1 MVNTLSE
8 PCLGSDENGGKNM
21 DKQQVEDIVK
31 CPECASRNLTRDE
44 TRGEL
49 VCDDCGLVLEDNV
62 IDQGAEWRVFSPE
75 QGDQRARTGAP
86 MTVML
91 HDKGLSTDID
101 WQNKDYS
108 GKSINSRYR
117 SQFYR
122 MRKWQKRSRVSNA
135 TERNLAMALAELDR
149 MASRLELPK
158 TVREAAAV
166 NYKKAV
172 DKRLIRG
179 RSIEGVAAAS
189 LYAACRQCGVPR
201 TLDEIGQA
209 SRTGRKEIGRTYRF
223 MVRELKMKILPTGPE
238 DYISRFCSG
247 LGLDSEVEAKAH
259 ELIKAAQ
266 EKELTSGR
274 GPTGIAASIIYIASV
289 LCGKRRTQREVAE
302 VAGVTEVTIR
312 NRYKELIQNLNI
324 ELDI

>member
-1 MVNTLSE
+1 MA
-8 PCLGSDENGGKNM
+8 DE
-21 DKQQVEDIVK
+21 QVEDIVK
-31 CPECASRNLTRDE
+31 CPECNSRKLDRDE
-44 TRGEL
+44 TRGEI
-49 VCDDCGLVLEDNV
+49 VCQDCGLVLEDNV

-108 GKSINSRYR
+108 GKTINSRYR

-135 TERNLAMALAELDR
+135 TERNLAMALTELDR

-158 TVREAAAV
+158 TVRESAAV

-172 DKRLIRG
+172 EKRLIRG

-223 MVRELKMKILPTGPE
+223 L
-238 DYISRFCSG
+238 S
-247 LGLDSEVEAKAH
+247 
-259 ELIKAAQ
+259 LIH
-266 EKELTSGR
+266 
-274 GPTGIAASIIYIASV
+274 I
-289 LCGKRRTQREVAE
+289 
-302 VAGVTEVTIR
+302 
-312 NRYKELIQNLNI
+312 
-324 ELDI
+324 

>member
-1 MVNTLSE
+1 ME
-8 PCLGSDENGGKNM
+8 DRH
-21 DKQQVEDIVK
+21 VEDVVK
-31 CPECASRNLTRDE
+31 CSECGSRSLTRDE

-108 GKSINSRYR
+108 GKTINSRYR

-158 TVREAAAV
+158 SVREAAAV

-172 DKRLIRG
+172 PVRG
-179 RSIEGVAAAS
+179 LPSVWRAPDPRRDRPSEPHRPQGNRPHVP
-189 LYAACRQCGVPR
+189 LHGPR
-201 TLDEIGQA
+201 TEDE
-209 SRTGRKEIGRTYRF
+209 
-223 MVRELKMKILPTGPE
+223 
-238 DYISRFCSG
+238 DH
-247 LGLDSEVEAKAH
+247 AH
-259 ELIKAAQ
+259 RA
-266 EKELTSGR
+266 
-274 GPTGIAASIIYIASV
+274 
-289 LCGKRRTQREVAE
+289 
-302 VAGVTEVTIR
+302 
-312 NRYKELIQNLNI
+312 
-324 ELDI
+324 

>member
-1 MVNTLSE
+1 MSE
-8 PCLGSDENGGKNM
+8 DA
-21 DKQQVEDIVK
+21 QVEDIVK
-31 CPECASRNLTRDE
+31 CPECNSRNLERDE

-49 VCDDCGLVLEDNV
+49 VCQDCGLVLEDNV

-108 GKSINSRYR
+108 GKTINSRYR

-158 TVREAAAV
+158 SVREAAAV

-172 DKRLIRG
+172 EKRLIRG

-223 MVRELKMKILPTGPE
+223 MVRELKMKIMPTGPE

-247 LGLDSEVEAKAH
+247 LGLDAEVEAKAY

>member
-1 MVNTLSE
+1 MSNAKSINRAAKWFKYPSLEGLHNKLVMPVAQLPNR
-8 PCLGSDENGGKNM
+8 GIQM
-21 DKQQVEDIVK
+21 DNNQHVEDIVK
-31 CPECASRNLTRDE
+31 CSDCGSRNLTRDE
-44 TRGEL
+44 TRGEV

-108 GKSINSRYR
+108 GKTINSRYR

-158 TVREAAAV
+158 SVREAAAV
-166 NYKKAV
+166 NYMKAV
-172 DKRLIRG
+172 
-179 RSIEGVAAAS
+179 E
-189 LYAACRQCGVPR
+189 
-201 TLDEIGQA
+201 
-209 SRTGRKEIGRTYRF
+209 
-223 MVRELKMKILPTGPE
+223 
-238 DYISRFCSG
+238 
-247 LGLDSEVEAKAH
+247 
-259 ELIKAAQ
+259 
-266 EKELTSGR
+266 
-274 GPTGIAASIIYIASV
+274 
-289 LCGKRRTQREVAE
+289 
-302 VAGVTEVTIR
+302 
-312 NRYKELIQNLNI
+312 
-324 ELDI
+324 